1 MYDRHTLSDY
11 FTKIANLMNLAWVL
25 LCEKNLQAIQLESK
39 WKKGEKLSGLFEP
52 QVVASNYMEKSKLL
66 PL

>member
-1 MYDRHTLSDY
+1 M
-11 FTKIANLMNLAWVL
+11 
-25 LCEKNLQAIQLESK
+25 E
-39 WKKGEKLSGLFEP
+39 KGEKLSGLFEP